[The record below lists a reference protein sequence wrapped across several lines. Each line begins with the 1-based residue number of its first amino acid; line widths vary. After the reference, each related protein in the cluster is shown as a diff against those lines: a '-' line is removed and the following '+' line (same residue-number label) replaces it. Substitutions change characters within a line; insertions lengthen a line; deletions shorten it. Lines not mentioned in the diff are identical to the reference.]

1 MNRKQLLTLIGVLAV
16 ICLCV
21 TGLIVGGLAYAGNR
35 FGKAI
40 DNAGDPANVQKVAS
54 SIADYSLP
62 SGYKQMALDMMIYK
76 YVMLT
81 PDPKGYTDGPFIMLM
96 AYPVNS
102 NMNDEQMQQQMQ
114 RAFAQQGGKYAAME
128 VVDTKTLSIRGKDA
142 KVTIMEGKTSDGTTM
157 RQWLTIFTGKSG
169 PVMLMIHGDT
179 STWDDKL
186 VNDFVASIK

>member
-1 MNRKQLLTLIGVLAV
+1 
-16 ICLCV
+16 
-21 TGLIVGGLAYAGNR
+21 
-35 FGKAI
+35 
-40 DNAGDPANVQKVAS
+40 
-54 SIADYSLP
+54 
-62 SGYKQMALDMMIYK
+62 
-76 YVMLT
+76 
-81 PDPKGYTDGPFIMLM
+81 MLM